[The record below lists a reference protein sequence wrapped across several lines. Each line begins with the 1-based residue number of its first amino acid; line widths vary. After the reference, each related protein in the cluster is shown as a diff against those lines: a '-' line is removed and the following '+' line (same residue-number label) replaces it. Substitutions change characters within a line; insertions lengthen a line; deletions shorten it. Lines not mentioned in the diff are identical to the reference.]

1 MSTSVLERSTE
12 TSTTTTTGTTTAPVA
27 PQAGTGGAGTYLG
40 APRGYVRATLGL
52 FALWAVVVAFGIVMQ
67 SGPALSFG

>member
-12 TSTTTTTGTTTAPVA
+12 TVTTATTTAAPVA
-27 PQAGTGGAGTYLG
+27 PQPGTDGAVTLIR

>member
-1 MSTSVLERSTE
+1 MTTSVLERSTATLDE
-12 TSTTTTTGTTTAPVA
+12 PTAGAPARGRVDAVIVA
-27 PQAGTGGAGTYLG
+27 P

-52 FALWAVVVAFGIVMQ
+52 FALWAIVVAVGIVMQ

>member
-1 MSTSVLERSTE
+1 MSTSVLERSSDLDSTE
-12 TSTTTTTGTTTAPVA
+12 QHRTAVPPA
-27 PQAGTGGAGTYLG
+27 AAAGTDGTDTVIR